1 MPKKFGGFKGIS
13 RFLLFWWSAHP
24 SLFIF
29 LVVSVAAFCCGSARQ
44 TGKETAAFIFSVF
57 LLGHRV
63 KAGSLGD
70 IGDGDPLVPGEEVVA
85 LVLILHF
92 NFLSYFLSFQ
102 VCLSLIWP

>member
-1 MPKKFGGFKGIS
+1 MSP
-13 RFLLFWWSAHP
+13 RFITAVRTKLGDKQ
-24 SLFIF
+24 F
-29 LVVSVAAFCCGSARQ
+29 LSY
-44 TGKETAAFIFSVF
+44 F

-70 IGDGDPLVPGEEVVA
+70 IGDGDPHVPGEEVVA
-85 LVLILHF
+85 IVLTSHF

>member
-1 MPKKFGGFKGIS
+1 MPPPPSINYQVVSCFFGGQPLPQLIYFLS
-13 RFLLFWWSAHP
+13 RQCRRVLL
-24 SLFIF
+24 
-29 LVVSVAAFCCGSARQ
+29 RQ
-44 TGKETAAFIFSVF
+44 YAPNWKKTAAFIFSVF

-70 IGDGDPLVPGEEVVA
+70 IGDGDPHVPGEEVVA
-85 LVLILHF
+85 IVLTSHF

>member
-1 MPKKFGGFKGIS
+1 MSP
-13 RFLLFWWSAHP
+13 RFITAVRAKLGDKQ
-24 SLFIF
+24 F
-29 LVVSVAAFCCGSARQ
+29 LSY
-44 TGKETAAFIFSVF
+44 F

-70 IGDGDPLVPGEEVVA
+70 IGDGDPLVSGEEVVA

>member
-1 MPKKFGGFKGIS
+1 MSP
-13 RFLLFWWSAHP
+13 RFITAVRAKLGDKQ
-24 SLFIF
+24 F
-29 LVVSVAAFCCGSARQ
+29 LSY
-44 TGKETAAFIFSVF
+44 F

-63 KAGSLGD
+63 KACSHGD
-70 IGDGDPLVPGEEVVA
+70 IGDGDPLVSGEEVVA